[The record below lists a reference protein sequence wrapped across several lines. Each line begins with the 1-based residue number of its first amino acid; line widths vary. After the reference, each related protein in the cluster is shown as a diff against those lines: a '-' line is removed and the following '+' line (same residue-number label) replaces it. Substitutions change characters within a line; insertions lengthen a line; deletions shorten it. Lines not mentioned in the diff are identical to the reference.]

1 MTFII
6 IRLPPICIF
15 VETFFHIS
23 HWLAMCYDLTLTTSC
38 PATPILSPVVRAI
51 VRIAKKEF
59 RQTTPLSVSLLKFL
73 VFKPYTAL
81 FLIHFRQKNYTLHMK
96 GQHHWFHALF
106 LRILFQFQHVLIKV
120 GHKQPVLND
129 TILFKFSLS
138 FCLGNLCRD
147 LSCILKDL
155 SVISHQE

>member
-23 HWLAMCYDLTLTTSC
+23 HWLAMCCDLTLTTSC
-38 PATPILSPVVRAI
+38 PTTPILSPVVRAT
-51 VRIAKKEF
+51 VRIAKKKSQ
-59 RQTTPLSVSLLKFL
+59 QTTPLSVSLLKFL

-81 FLIHFRQKNYTLHMK
+81 LLIHFRQKNYTLHMK

-106 LRILFQFQHVLIKV
+106 LRILFQFQHVFIKIR
-120 GHKQPVLND
+120 HEQSVLNN
-129 TILFKFSLS
+129 TILFKFSLR
-138 FCLGNLCRD
+138 FCLCNLCCN
-147 LSCILKDL
+147 LTYILKDL
-155 SVISHQE
+155 SVICHQE